1 MRIVDLTHVITSS
14 MPVYPGTAAPR
25 LSADTTIERDGFRET
40 RLDLASHTGTHM
52 DAPAHLLA
60 EGATLD
66 RLPVSRFVGP
76 AVVMNA
82 TGPVIERAALAAF
95 EEELRRASFLIVR
108 TGWSRHWGT
117 PAYFAGF
124 PVLSA
129 DAARLAASCGISGV
143 GIDAISVDPVG
154 DPALPVHRIL
164 LGAGLVIVENLTG
177 IEALPSAGFTFQ
189 ALPLAFADADGAPVR
204 AVALLFE

>member
-1 MRIVDLTHVITSS
+1 MKIVDLTHVISPS
-14 MPVYPGTAAPR
+14 MTVYPGTAAPR

-60 EGATLD
+60 DGDTLD
-66 RLPVSRFVGP
+66 RLPVARFVGS
-76 AVVMNA
+76 AVVVDA
-82 TGPVIERAALAAF
+82 TGPVLERAALAAR
-95 EEELRRASFLIVR
+95 EEELLQASFLIVR

-117 PAYFAGF
+117 PAYFDGY

-129 DAARLAASCGISGV
+129 DAARLVASCGLSGV
-143 GIDAISVDPVG
+143 GVDAISVDPVG
-154 DPALPVHRIL
+154 DRELPVHRVL

-177 IEALPSAGFTFQ
+177 LEALPSTGFTFQ

-204 AVALLFE
+204 AIALLAR